1 MKDAQTD
8 KVVWLVDQMFTA
20 FPKDVTGLKFCI
32 LDCRCIYCQRVFRD
46 GNLDPQIGIYRDAED
61 GPCEICL
68 AQTKT
73 WEGRVINENVV
84 CHSKLHTETV

>member
-73 WEGRVINENVV
+73 WEDRVINENVV